1 MSSRNK
7 GATEMKKLAIAC
19 AMLVA
24 SVTASVACDGGCAVV
39 LKASDGYWNLRA
51 TPSGRILLRLYRG
64 DTVEMLETA
73 GTWTKIALHNSDV
86 VGWISSNGIQEIPC
100 Q

>member
-1 MSSRNK
+1 
-7 GATEMKKLAIAC
+7 MKKLAIAC

-64 DTVEMLETA
+64 DTVECSRLPVP
-73 GTWTKIALHNSDV
+73 GPKLRCIIATSSD
-86 VGWISSNGIQEIPC
+86 G
-100 Q
+100 